1 MWLLDKLN
9 NTEPFAFLEQLPD
22 LVASY
27 GLPAIFIIILLESA
41 GLPLP
46 GETML
51 LTGAV
56 LAGSGN
62 GLEIWAV
69 IATAAVAAIL
79 GDNLGFW
86 VGRRWGLRLLL
97 RYGRYVHL
105 DERKLKLGQY
115 LFLRHGGKI
124 VFFGRFV
131 ALLRTFAAVLAG
143 ANRYDVRSF
152 LLWNALGGI
161 VWASAMGGLGY
172 AFGSQVEN
180 VLGPVGLG
188 ALAVVV
194 ILSVALWRFFK
205 VHEARLSV
213 EAEQALPGP
222 LSPRE
227 MAAS

>member
-1 MWLLDKLN
+1 MWLLDYLN
-9 NTEPFAFLEQLPD
+9 AHEPFAFLEQLPD
-22 LVASY
+22 LVATY
-27 GLPAIFIIILLESA
+27 GLPAIFVVILLESA

-62 GLEIWAV
+62 GLDITAV

-86 VGRRWGLRLLL
+86 AGRRWGLRLLL
-97 RYGRYVHL
+97 KYGRYVHL
-105 DERKLKLGQY
+105 NERKLKLGQY
-115 LFLRHGGKI
+115 LFRRHGGTI

-143 ANRYDVRSF
+143 ANRYDARRF
-152 LLWNALGGI
+152 LLWNAAGGI
-161 VWASAMGGLGY
+161 VWASVMGGLGW

-180 VLGPVGLG
+180 VLGPAGLA
-188 ALAVVV
+188 ALGV
-194 ILSVALWRFFK
+194 VALLSFASWRFFK
-205 VHEARLSV
+205 RHEARLSA
-213 EAEQALPGP
+213 EAERALPGP
-222 LSPRE
+222 LVVS
-227 MAAS
+227 

>member
-1 MWLLDKLN
+1 MWLLEYLN
-9 NTEPFAFLEQLPD
+9 NSEPFAFLEKLPD
-22 LVASY
+22 LVATY
-27 GLPAIFIIILLESA
+27 GLPAIFVVILLESA

-46 GETML
+46 GETVL

-62 GLEIWAV
+62 GLDISTV
-69 IATAAVAAIL
+69 IATAAAAAIL

-97 RYGRYVHL
+97 RFGRYVHL
-105 DERKLKLGQY
+105 DEPKLKLGQY

-143 ANRYDVRSF
+143 ANRYDAMRF

-161 VWASAMGGLGY
+161 VWAGVMGGLGY
-172 AFGSQVEN
+172 AFGAQVEN
-180 VLGPVGLG
+180 VLGPAGLM
-188 ALAVVV
+188 ALGVVAL
-194 ILSVALWRFFK
+194 LSFGLWRFFK
-205 VHEARLSV
+205 AHEARLMA
-213 EAEQALPGP
+213 EAQRALPGP
-222 LSPRE
+222 L
-227 MAAS
+227 AAS

>member
-1 MWLLDKLN
+1 MWLLDYLN
-9 NTEPFAFLEQLPD
+9 AHEPFAFVEQLPD
-22 LVASY
+22 LVATY
-27 GLPAIFIIILLESA
+27 GLPAIFFVILLESA

-56 LAGSGN
+56 IAGSGN
-62 GLEIWAV
+62 GLDIWAV
-69 IATAAVAAIL
+69 IGTAALAAIL

-143 ANRYDVRSF
+143 ANRYDFRSF

-161 VWASAMGGLGY
+161 VWAGVMGGLGY
-172 AFGSQVEN
+172 AFGSQVETI
-180 VLGPVGLG
+180 LGPAGIV
-188 ALAVVV
+188 ALVVV
-194 ILSVALWRFFK
+194 ALLSFALWRFFRS
-205 VHEARLSV
+205 HEARLTA
-213 EAEQALPGP
+213 EAERVLPGP
-222 LSPRE
+222 L
-227 MAAS
+227 AAS

>member
-9 NTEPFAFLEQLPD
+9 NSEPFAFLEQLPD
-22 LVASY
+22 LVSSY
-27 GLPAIFIIILLESA
+27 GLPAIFIVILLESA

-62 GLEIWAV
+62 GLDIWAI
-69 IATAAVAAIL
+69 IATAAAAAIL

-143 ANRYDVRSF
+143 ANRYDARRF

-161 VWASAMGGLGY
+161 VWAGVMGGLGY

-194 ILSVALWRFFK
+194 VLSVALWRFFK
-205 VHEARLSV
+205 VHEARLTL
-213 EAEQALPGP
+213 EAERALPGP
-222 LSPRE
+222 L
-227 MAAS
+227 AAS